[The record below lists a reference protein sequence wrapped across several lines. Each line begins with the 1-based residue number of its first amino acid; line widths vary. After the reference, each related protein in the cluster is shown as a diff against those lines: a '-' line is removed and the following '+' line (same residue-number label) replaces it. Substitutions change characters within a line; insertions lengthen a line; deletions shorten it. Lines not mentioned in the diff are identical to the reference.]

1 MKKNLPASILSLI
14 VLLFLVVGGVSMTIG
29 VFQPEEETVSTA
41 SAINWRERY
50 PFSQEQ
56 ETPSAQEMAFS
67 SASTEEETYL
77 SRVTEL
83 QQTLESGETSILG
96 RQQLMELCGGFR
108 RFTFQTKTDEV
119 VLLNNGYLTTM
130 VPATSEEE
138 AQDIANSVI
147 RLSNIVQD
155 LGIPT
160 LYVQEPQKVCR
171 YDDEMPPGAYSD
183 INYNLDRHLSL
194 LEEGGVPTLDLREA
208 IHADGLSH
216 YDLFFRTDH
225 HWKMSSGLWAAEV
238 VGEEINKQCNLGL
251 DLSHLSADQYQE
263 TTYESWYLGAQ
274 GRRVT
279 KGYIS
284 PDDFS
289 ILTPTFST
297 QFRVEHPDKGIDV
310 TGEFSQVM
318 FDWDMLNTY
327 DLYNQSTYEAI
338 LYGNRPL
345 TKITNLDQESGK
357 KILLI
362 HDSYATAIA
371 PFLATACGQLHMI
384 DVREANGNFNG
395 NLVAYIQEF
404 QPDLVLFSFCSPVNI
419 DRSNT
424 P

>member
-1 MKKNLPASILSLI
+1 MILGI
-14 VLLFLVVGGVSMTIG
+14 
-29 VFQPEEETVSTA
+29 FQPEEKTA
-41 SAINWRERY
+41 SDVSAIDWREKY
-50 PFSQEQ
+50 PFPQDQ
-56 ETPSAQEMAFS
+56 ETSSAQEMSSS

-77 SRVTEL
+77 SQVTEL
-83 QQTLESGETSILG
+83 QQTLESGEKDILG
-96 RQQLMELCGGFR
+96 RQQLMELCGTFR
-108 RFTFQTKTDEV
+108 RLTFQTKTDEV

-130 VPATSEEE
+130 VSATSEEE
-138 AQDIANSVI
+138 SQTIANSVI
-147 RLSNIVQD
+147 CLSDVTQD

-160 LYVQEPQKVCR
+160 LYIQEPQKVCR

-225 HWKMSSGLWAAEV
+225 HWKMSSGLWAAGV
-238 VGEEINKQCNLGL
+238 VGKEINQRFNLGL
-251 DLSHLSADQYQE
+251 DLSHLSANQYQE
-263 TTYESWYLGAQ
+263 TTYENWYLGAQ

-289 ILTPTFST
+289 ILTPTFPT
-297 QFRVEHPDKGIDV
+297 QFRVEHPDKGIDIE
-310 TGEFSQVM
+310 GDFSHVM

-345 TKITNLDQESGK
+345 TKITNLNQTSGK

-371 PFLATACGQLHMI
+371 PFLATTCGELHMI

-395 NLVAYIQEF
+395 NLVSYIQEF